1 MEKTD
6 NDDDDDDEEEEE
18 EEEESQSFFLPRI
31 SLCLFLECFPKSP
44 KRLPLH
50 FFFSYIHY
58 DI

>member
-31 SLCLFLECFPKSP
+31 SLCLFLDQGYS
-44 KRLPLH
+44 
-50 FFFSYIHY
+50 I
-58 DI
+58 